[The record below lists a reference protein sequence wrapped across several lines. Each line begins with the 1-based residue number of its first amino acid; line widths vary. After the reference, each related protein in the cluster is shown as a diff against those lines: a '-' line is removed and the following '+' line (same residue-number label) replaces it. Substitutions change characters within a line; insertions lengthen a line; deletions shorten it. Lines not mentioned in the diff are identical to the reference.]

1 MKKIIT
7 CLIILSMLFTTFNC
21 GSTKALSVS
30 NPPIGVSAKIKLVDG
45 TVKEGVLLKKEGNI
59 LKYVD
64 TVSKIPEDIEISKI
78 MEITHADRVYDL
90 QGDEITE
97 QAISGAKG
105 SGKTI
110 GYGVAGVVL
119 GAAVGFGLG
128 AVYNSVL
135 ENPIKLIYPMIG
147 LGIAGG
153 IWLGIKGSHSDRED
167 AIDEIRTD
175 RYRVYQKQLE
185 KEIEEQKKQIE
196 QEKQEKEK
204 REQKQ
209 NPGN

>member
-21 GSTKALSVS
+21 GGTKALSVD
-30 NPPIGVSAKIKLVDG
+30 NPPIGISAKIKLVDG
-45 TVKEGVLLKKEGNI
+45 TVKQGVLLKKEGNI
-59 LKYVD
+59 IKYVD
-64 TVSKIPEDIEISKI
+64 TVSKVPEDLEIGKI

-97 QAISGAKG
+97 QAISDAKG

-110 GYGVAGVVL
+110 GYGLAGVVL

-128 AVYNSVL
+128 AVYQSVS
-135 ENPIKLIYPMIG
+135 ENTTKLIYPMVG

-167 AIDEIRTD
+167 AIDEIRAD
-175 RYRVYQKQLE
+175 RYHVYQKQLE
-185 KEIEEQKKQIE
+185 NEIEEQKKQIE
-196 QEKQEKEK
+196 KEKLEKEK

-209 NPGN
+209 NPGH